1 MNEKE
6 TDQDRRS
13 FCKVL
18 LLVGLRNDQVQAK
31 VTAESD
37 ERKGDISSRVKDTP
51 DKASRLEN
59 RLQKID
65 LLENRLSD

>member
-1 MNEKE
+1 MNEKK

-51 DKASRLEN
+51 DEASRLEN